1 MKKNLIYIF
10 ILLSV
15 MACLDDKSNYD
26 YKDLNDFENW
36 DRNGVS
42 NVDSDYTLYPGEE
55 ILFEPKVR
63 FSIDSL
69 NPDASYA
76 WYLGKEEEKT
86 LLSEQLNYTYKAE
99 EIGEFTLLFCATD
112 NKTNVT
118 FTKEISV
125 DVIASWKYGWMV
137 LSRFAGNES
146 QLSMILSKKQ
156 KISVT
161 VDGKDVSRD
170 TVVYVGENMNIVPN
184 LGRGPRRLVENF
196 ILPTVD
202 GMLVE
207 DEVMVLQESG
217 PVELD
222 GNKLTPV
229 GYAKNEFFD
238 GIPDHFDPVD
248 AVLTF
253 DGKWLLNS
261 DNYIYMANLSVA
273 IDLHSGFYL
282 KDPSLN
288 GKKVKTLLPYYKDEG
303 NYLIVGIDENDTYFG
318 IVNDGECG
326 YNSTDYVI
334 NPLNS
339 VGACAEFRD
348 DYENDLFKEVKGKF
362 IFHAWANEANYY
374 TSPAYFSVLDQNG
387 EYLWHYYELDYREE
401 NDKFYLTEES
411 SESGQIPASIMVDY
425 KCMAFFPWHEWLL
438 VASSDQ
444 LHFYDYWENRI
455 INLASLPQ
463 FNSEIVG
470 LAVKDYD
477 SSYGT
482 LNAHLAVA
490 LKSGEVYIFEV
501 KYDSE
506 LEEMELVEL
515 YHKDGFGEIV
525 DIECK
530 FGQGNRPGSASMY

>member
-1 MKKNLIYIF
+1 MK
-10 ILLSV
+10 
-15 MACLDDKSNYD
+15 
-26 YKDLNDFENW
+26 
-36 DRNGVS
+36 
-42 NVDSDYTLYPGEE
+42 
-55 ILFEPKVR
+55 
-63 FSIDSL
+63 
-69 NPDASYA
+69 DA
-76 WYLGKEEEKT
+76 
-86 LLSEQLNYTYKAE
+86 
-99 EIGEFTLLFCATD
+99 
-112 NKTNVT
+112 
-118 FTKEISV
+118 
-125 DVIASWKYGWMV
+125 
-137 LSRFAGNES
+137 
-146 QLSMILSKKQ
+146 
-156 KISVT
+156 
-161 VDGKDVSRD
+161 
-170 TVVYVGENMNIVPN
+170 
-184 LGRGPRRLVENF
+184 
-196 ILPTVD
+196 
-202 GMLVE
+202 
-207 DEVMVLQESG
+207 
-217 PVELD
+217 
-222 GNKLTPV
+222 
-229 GYAKNEFFD
+229 
-238 GIPDHFDPVD
+238 
-248 AVLTF
+248 
-253 DGKWLLNS
+253 
-261 DNYIYMANLSVA
+261 
-273 IDLHSGFYL
+273 
-282 KDPSLN
+282 SLN
-288 GKKVKTLLPYYKDEG
+288 GKKEKTLLPYYKGEG

-326 YNSTDYVI
+326 YNSTDYVL

-348 DYENDLFKEVKGKF
+348 DYENDLFKGVEGEF

-387 EYLWHYYELDYREE
+387 EYLWHYYELDYRKE

-438 VASSDQ
+438 VVSSDQ

-477 SSYGT
+477 SYYGT

-530 FGQGNRPGSASMY
+530 FGQGNKPGASSMY